1 MRHRRSR
8 TWALPVLAAVAL
20 AGCTADSDDTP
31 SEALPD
37 TIAGAGSLLVAT
49 DPTFPP
55 AQLRATVEFRGVQ
68 RGQVTGFEAELVEAV
83 ADELGVDVA
92 WVDVPFDQ
100 VLDRVAAGSADM
112 GASAITVTDEREA
125 DFEFVP
131 FFQTGT
137 RWAARE
143 PNQAGVSPNNAC
155 GARVAVQIG
164 TVQADD
170 VRARSEACEEAGD
183 EPIDVREFERQDEAT
198 AAVLAGTAD
207 AFVADAP
214 AVQWALRQS
223 GGSPSAAG
231 TSVTGRLVA
240 IGDAYDVAPYGWAVT
255 DDTLATALR
264 EALLQVVDSGDYAEI
279 LDFWG
284 VSAGALDSE
293 AIEGSGDS

>member
-1 MRHRRSR
+1 MKPRRSR
-8 TWALPVLAAVAL
+8 TWALVAVGALAL
-20 AGCTADSDDTP
+20 AGCSADTDETP

-68 RGQVTGFEAELVEAV
+68 RGEVTGFEAELVEAV

-92 WVDVPFDQ
+92 WVDVPFEQ
-100 VLDRVAAGSADM
+100 VLERVAAGSADM

-125 DFEFVP
+125 DFEFIP

-155 GARVAVQIG
+155 GARVAVQAG
-164 TVQADD
+164 TVQAADLI
-170 VRARSEACEEAGD
+170 ARSTACEESGD
-183 EPIDVREFERQDEAT
+183 EPIDILEFERQDQAT

-207 AFVADAP
+207 AFVADSP

-231 TSVTGRLVA
+231 TAATGRLLAV
-240 IGDAYDVAPYGWAVT
+240 GDAYDVAPYGWAVT
-255 DDTLATALR
+255 DPELATALTD
-264 EALLQVVDSGDYAEI
+264 ALRTVIDSGEYAEI
-279 LDFWG
+279 LEFWG
-284 VSAGALDSE
+284 VSAGALDANADE
-293 AIEGSGDS
+293 TADDG